1 MSTSRDLS
9 DVPSPS
15 DTAAATHERARRDGA
30 GTPPRAD
37 TSGRLL
43 AQTLL
48 AQTGLC
54 ALWALT
60 ALVSAHRAIA
70 TLPAGM
76 DGAGWVDAAW
86 SSGVAVVALAVLSL
100 LLVLAG
106 RRTSAWALPTALFA
120 PALAQPLQFV
130 DIPWLLSF
138 GAQQEVLP
146 VGLRLAAL
154 MTLAVITGPAFV
166 LGRRLRDPLHARPV
180 LRTRALVAR
189 LVLPTALALVAAA
202 FDIVDPNGPGATRW
216 PVLATAF
223 VAGALLTTGRLPRRF
238 TWPAVVAV
246 TLLAFSGWAPAGL
259 ALAGA
264 AWTAYAPLVLHVWT
278 SAVRRPR
285 PVERGLR
292 PG

>member
-1 MSTSRDLS
+1 M
-9 DVPSPS
+9 
-15 DTAAATHERARRDGA
+15 
-30 GTPPRAD
+30 
-37 TSGRLL
+37 L